1 MWLFTRHLE
10 IESNPPPN
18 QYHLYS
24 TSFMYTSTE
33 LDKILSSIIYIHL
46 TYYISYFERQC
57 LTSRVT
63 WSFNDWRDHS
73 DVFSSHVPSGQLSGV
88 ESGIFRFSYVP
99 SGQLSG
105 GVESDI
111 PDIWDIWISGIFR
124 NVGSGIF
131 RLLLNKL
138 YINNS

>member
-1 MWLFTRHLE
+1 MWNFTRHLE

-73 DVFSSHVPSGQLSGV
+73 DVFSSHVPSGQLSG
-88 ESGIFRFSYVP
+88 
-99 SGQLSG
+99 

-124 NVGSGIF
+124 NVGSAIF
-131 RLLLNKL
+131 RLLLQVLQHCMNTFIL
-138 YINNS
+138 NL